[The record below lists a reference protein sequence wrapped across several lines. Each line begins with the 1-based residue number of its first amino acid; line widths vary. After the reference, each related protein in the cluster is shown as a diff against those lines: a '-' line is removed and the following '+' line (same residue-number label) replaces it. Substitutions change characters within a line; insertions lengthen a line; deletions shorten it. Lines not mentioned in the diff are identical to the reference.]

1 MNSYISLGRKLKSA
15 GNVNHHMY
23 CLHLSHTVGSIWC
36 ERSINNIVT
45 CSAPKPTHPPLQ
57 PIRFKQLSMAKRW
70 QKHVADAH
78 CRTFIV
84 GALPD
89 RKSFPLLAF
98 KSWFCFSLLI
108 SMISCGSPSHLNCW
122 FVSDSEMMGIL
133 TWQVI
138 LFFTSPLHP
147 SAMPVNI

>member
-1 MNSYISLGRKLKSA
+1 MNSSISLGRKLKSA

-23 CLHLSHTVGSIWC
+23 HLPLSHTVGSIRC
-36 ERSINNIVT
+36 ERSTNNIVT

-84 GALPD
+84 GALPH
-89 RKSFPLLAF
+89 RNSFPLLAF

-108 SMISCGSPSHLNCW
+108 SMISCGSPSHLNSW
-122 FVSDSEMMGIL
+122 LVSDWEMMGIL
-133 TWQVI
+133 SWKVI
-138 LFFTSPLHP
+138 LFFKSPLRP
-147 SAMPVNI
+147 SATPINV